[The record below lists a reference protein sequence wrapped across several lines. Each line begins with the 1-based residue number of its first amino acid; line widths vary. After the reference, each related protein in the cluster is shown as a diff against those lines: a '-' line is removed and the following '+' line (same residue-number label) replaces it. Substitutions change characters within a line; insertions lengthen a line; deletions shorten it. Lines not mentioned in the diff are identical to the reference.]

1 MLLFD
6 IVGDKVEDAF
16 SWAAQYAPQWLIKCT
31 VGLFAL
37 DLFLGA
43 FSI

>member
-6 IVGDKVEDAF
+6 MLGDKMQDLY
-16 SWAAQYAPQWLIKCT
+16 SWAAQYAPQWLLKAIT
-31 VGLFAL
+31 AL
-37 DLFLGA
+37 IIIDMWVGA